1 MGTWWRGT
9 ALVAERG
16 LVESVRSRT
25 FKVVTGLLLLMSIA
39 AVVAPQ
45 LIGGDKTTYT
55 IATAGQAPTG
65 IRAALDAAG
74 KSADFNVRYISR
86 RDDNAV
92 RLAVRDGDATSG
104 LAGNTLYTSAKE
116 GGTFP
121 VLVAQAA
128 VAMETSRQLSAAGL
142 SAQQVT
148 DLQSIRPPRQVIVG
162 QADNEDRAGVGF
174 AVGIVLYIAL
184 IFAGNTLANSVAL
197 EKSTRISEV
206 LLAVLR
212 PSQMIVGNVLAVGT
226 VTLVQLLVLTAPL
239 AVAVR
244 VTDKIG
250 LPPVAAADLGLA
262 VAWFVLGFMLF
273 AFLFAAAAALV
284 DKITEVAS
292 AIMPVSVILIVGY
305 VLAIMVVMADPSGG
319 WSVLVSIFPLTAPMA
334 MPIRWASGLV
344 PVWQL
349 VLAMAVTGTT
359 AVLMA
364 AVASAIYRRA
374 LVITGRRVKLR
385 EVIGHR
391 SRSKPT
397 SLQATQGREK
407 DPALH

>member
-9 ALVAERG
+9 ALVTERG
-16 LVESVRSRT
+16 IVESIRGRT
-25 FKVVTGLLLLMSIA
+25 FKVVTGLLLLLSVA

-55 IATAGQAPTG
+55 IATEGQAPTG

-86 RDDNAV
+86 ADENAV

-104 LAGNTLYTSAKE
+104 LAGTTIYTSANQ

-128 VAMETSRQLSAAGL
+128 VALETTRKLSEAGL
-142 SAQQVT
+142 SATQVAE
-148 DLQSIRPPRQVIVG
+148 LQSIRPPKQVIVG
-162 QADNEDRAGVGF
+162 KSDNADRAGVGF
-174 AVGIVLYIAL
+174 AVGIILYMAL
-184 IFAGNTLANSVAL
+184 IFAGTTLANTVAL

-250 LPPVAAADLGLA
+250 LPPVAAGDIGLA

-273 AFLFAAAAALV
+273 AFMYAAAAALV
-284 DKITEVAS
+284 DKITDVGS
-292 AIMPVSVILIVGY
+292 AIMPVSTILIAGY
-305 VLAIMVVMADPSGG
+305 LLAIIVVMADPNGG
-319 WSVLVSIFPLTAPMA
+319 WSVAVSLFPFTAPMA

-349 VLAMAVTGTT
+349 VLAMALTAGT
-359 AVLMA
+359 AVVMVG
-364 AVASAIYRRA
+364 VASAIYRRA
-374 LVITGRRVKLR
+374 LVVTGRRVRLR
-385 EVIGHR
+385 EVVR
-391 SRSKPT
+391 
-397 SLQATQGREK
+397 LGR
-407 DPALH
+407 